1 MADMDDPLK
10 ELADVISLWHA
21 NKKKALDDIIKSTD
35 DGKPV
40 QLDLDGVMHEL
51 KGDKLK
57 GFRVGLIAARAMLG
71 NLPFTLE
78 EKTWDDEA
86 EEELE
91 EDEPED
97 PVPPRPANFGH
108 FS

>member
-1 MADMDDPLK
+1 
-10 ELADVISLWHA
+10 
-21 NKKKALDDIIKSTD
+21 
-35 DGKPV
+35 
-40 QLDLDGVMHEL
+40 
-51 KGDKLK
+51 
-57 GFRVGLIAARAMLG
+57 MLG

-91 EDEPED
+91 KDEPED

>member
-10 ELADVISLWHA
+10 ELADVISAWHA
-21 NKKKALDDIIKSTD
+21 NKKKSFDDIIKSTD

-40 QLDLDGVMHEL
+40 KLDLDGTPYEL
-51 KGDKLK
+51 AGDKLA
-57 GFRVGLIAARAMLG
+57 GFRIGLISARAMLG

-78 EKTWDDEA
+78 ENKSWDDEA

-91 EDEPED
+91 QDE
-97 PVPPRPANFGH
+97 PVPPRPENFGH